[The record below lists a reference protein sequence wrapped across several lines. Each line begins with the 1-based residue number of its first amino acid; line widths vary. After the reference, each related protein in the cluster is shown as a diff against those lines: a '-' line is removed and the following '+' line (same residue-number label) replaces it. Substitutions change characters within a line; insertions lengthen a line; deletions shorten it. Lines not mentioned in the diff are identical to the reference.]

1 MQTMSQVLTSSG
13 FPSIETPMQA
23 MRHSMCSGWGV
34 GNIDRI
40 AAPATAY
47 VQPQGLVEAM
57 LQAAAQRQ
65 GN

>member
-23 MRHSMCSGWGV
+23 MRHSVCSGWGV

-40 AAPATAY
+40 AAPATA
-47 VQPQGLVEAM
+47 
-57 LQAAAQRQ
+57 
-65 GN
+65 